1 MTPGTDVG
9 VTRARYASGSFE
21 RGATHAAMKE
31 DVHIDRIAEAGAAW
45 EASVRSYV
53 RTWARP
59 AEDGIV
65 TPEEWRSSEAERKAR
80 SAYEAARDEYRLH
93 LRGDPHEEVDDDGV
107 GDGSDPTSEAEPA
120 PQVSHDAG

>member
-1 MTPGTDVG
+1 
-9 VTRARYASGSFE
+9 
-21 RGATHAAMKE
+21 MKE

-45 EASVRSYV
+45 EAAVRSYV
-53 RTWARP
+53 RTWGRP

-80 SAYEAARDEYRLH
+80 SGYEAARDEYRLH
-93 LRGDPHEEVDDDGV
+93 LRGDAHEEEDT
-107 GDGSDPTSEAEPA
+107 DPAPE

>member
-1 MTPGTDVG
+1 
-9 VTRARYASGSFE
+9 
-21 RGATHAAMKE
+21 MKE

-45 EASVRSYV
+45 EAAVRAYV
-53 RTWARP
+53 RTWGRP

-65 TPEEWRSSEAERKAR
+65 TPAEWKSSEAERKAR

-93 LRGDPHEEVDDDGV
+93 LRGDPHEETERDSTGDDS
-107 GDGSDPTSEAEPA
+107 GSAESQPE